1 MIPEKKR
8 AAPEDD
14 TPVMT
19 LRLSPG
25 EWVPMRREPDSG
37 D

>member
-1 MIPEKKR
+1 MIPEEKR

-14 TPVMT
+14 TPVT
-19 LRLSPG
+19 TQRRSPG
-25 EWVPMRREPDSG
+25 AWVPVRCVPDSG